1 LSGPRPG
8 NRAKVHELTTWL
20 RRELLRADHVAV
32 PAKGSTWERWLYLAG
47 VARQDIAAVRLV
59 EGHLD
64 AVAILDELG
73 RRDVLDEGATWGVWA
88 ADPERL
94 HAERR
99 DASWRL
105 VGDKRYCS
113 GSTGLDAALVTA
125 TADDGPRLFVVR
137 LRPAD
142 AGITVDPGSWPAVGM
157 AATASHTLSF
167 DVTVGGDD
175 AIGAP
180 GAYVERPGFWWGG
193 AGVAACWWGGGCGV
207 ADGLSHLDDEWSQ
220 AARGR
225 IWARLDSLAAHGA
238 SVAALIDR
246 SPDDVAALRPAVMG
260 WRVVA
265 ADTARFV
272 VAEAVAVGGSHPLC
286 HDAAHARRVAD
297 LAVYSTQVPR
307 DRDAAAYLRA
317 RVER

>member
-1 LSGPRPG
+1 VPDLIS
-8 NRAKVHELTTWL
+8 WL
-20 RRELLRADHVAV
+20 RRELPRAGQVAV
-32 PAKGSTWERWLYLAG
+32 PAKGSTWERWVYLAG
-47 VARQDIAAVRLV
+47 VARQDVAAVRLV

-73 RRDVLDEGATWGVWA
+73 RRDVLSEGTTWGVWA

-94 HAERR
+94 RAERR
-99 DASWRL
+99 GAGWRL
-105 VGDKRYCS
+105 VGDKPYCS
-113 GSTGLDAALVTA
+113 GSSGLDASLVTA
-125 TADDGPRLFVVR
+125 TADDGHRLFVIR
-137 LRPAD
+137 QGQS
-142 AGITVDPGSWPAVGM
+142 GITVDPDSWPAVGM

-167 DVTVGGDD
+167 DVTVGDDD
-175 AIGAP
+175 AIGTP
-180 GAYVERPGFWWGG
+180 GSYVERPGFWWGG

-207 ADGLSHLDDEWSQ
+207 ADGLSHLEDEWST

-225 IWARLDSLAAHGA
+225 IWARLDSLAAHGE

-246 SPDDVAALRPAVMG
+246 SPADVGALRPAVMG

-286 HDAAHARRVAD
+286 HDAAHAQRVAD
-297 LAVYSTQVPR
+297 LEVYSTQVQR

-317 RVER
+317 RVEP